1 MAKLAGA
8 ALSNAAQQAPK
19 IAQAQP
25 ATLRAITGL
34 VYRVADDGKR
44 QLTLPQGLQRAPR
57 TPFNVGVTNRRTFTA
72 RSLSLADIK
81 ATARRSGA
89 RLSDIV
95 LAVCAGALKRHLDDS
110 NVQLDR
116 PLVAGVP
123 ISLREAGNTD
133 LNPPVSMMVVNLC
146 TDIDDPLERLKAIT
160 ASANVGKKLTGSFK
174 AAIPSDFPSLGV
186 PWLRSGAAALC
197 GCSRLAERLP
207 PIINVA
213 ISNVPGPQYPLRFA
227 GATPAGFCPV
237 SIRAH
242 GVALTMTVQSHN
254 GALEVSLTACRHAI
268 ADVTDLAGQVEREF
282 ELLRGLIDARDSKAP
297 AGPAIADVAA
307 AAGS

>member
-44 QLTLPQGLQRAPR
+44 QLTLPQGLQPAPR

-89 RLSDIV
+89 RLNDIV

-160 ASANVGKKLTGSFK
+160 ASANVGKKLTGSFQGGH
-174 AAIPSDFPSLGV
+174 S
-186 PWLRSGAAALC
+186 
-197 GCSRLAERLP
+197 ERLP
-207 PIINVA
+207 
-213 ISNVPGPQYPLRFA
+213 FA
-227 GATPAGFCPV
+227 R
-237 SIRAH
+237 RA
-242 GVALTMTVQSHN
+242 L
-254 GALEVSLTACRHAI
+254 
-268 ADVTDLAGQVEREF
+268 ADVGRIGVVRPLASGRAAAAHHQCSDLER
-282 ELLRGLIDARDSKAP
+282 ARSA
-297 AGPAIADVAA
+297 VAA
-307 AAGS
+307 AVRRGEAGRLLSGLDSGSRRGLEHDGAEPQRRSRSQPDGVPPCDRRSDRSGRPGDA